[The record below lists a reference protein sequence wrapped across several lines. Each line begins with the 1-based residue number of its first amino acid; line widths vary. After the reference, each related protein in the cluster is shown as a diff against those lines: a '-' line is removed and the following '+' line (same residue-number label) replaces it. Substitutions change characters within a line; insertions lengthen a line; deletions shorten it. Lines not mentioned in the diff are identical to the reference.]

1 MKKPAQIRCCLC
13 IAGGSVSIFPNVI
26 PSAPGTIR
34 IGAALEQG
42 QRIRIGEVVV
52 ESYFRAVKQQRI
64 TGRIRRTLGH
74 RGIDIGVVVEEQRTA
89 FAKARVWRGCHTPNP
104 VID

>member
-26 PSAPGTIR
+26 PSAPARFGS
-34 IGAALEQG
+34 APLEQG

-74 RGIDIGVVVEEQRTA
+74 RGIDIGVVVEEQRAA
-89 FAKARVWRGCHTPNP
+89 FVKARVWRGCHTPNP